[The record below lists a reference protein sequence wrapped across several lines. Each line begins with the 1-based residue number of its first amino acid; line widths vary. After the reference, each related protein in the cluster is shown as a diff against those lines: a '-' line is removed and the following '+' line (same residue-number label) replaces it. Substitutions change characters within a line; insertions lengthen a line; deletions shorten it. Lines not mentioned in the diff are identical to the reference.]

1 MIIGSVTS
9 IITIVIFVIVYI
21 MNRRQ
26 FEIAN
31 SDLEETQVIF
41 KFDQLFFRK
50 RNSVESTDE
59 QQNL

>member
-1 MIIGSVTS
+1 MVGFVTS
-9 IITIVIFVIVYI
+9 IITIVIFVIVYVA
-21 MNRRQ
+21 NRRQ

-31 SDLEETQVIF
+31 SDLEETQVTF
-41 KFDQLFFRK
+41 KFDPLFFRK

>member
-1 MIIGSVTS
+1 MVGFVTS
-9 IITIVIFVIVYI
+9 IITIVIFVIVYVA
-21 MNRRQ
+21 NRRQ

-31 SDLEETQVIF
+31 SDLEETQVTF